1 MELAI
6 VAHRCCCFA
15 RISVRFCWLIRRQ
28 FPMQMARTSWWARGT
43 RAISVILGPYICL
56 VIIFAPLA
64 SFLIGSIC
72 DSGGRGQN
80 GRMPFFELNPLHSA
94 QTCVRAGGQSCM
106 CLMQQMA
113 RGGAILV
120 DTYGRRTVLL
130 VVAWLIAQVYVWAW
144 EMGAAAARPASP
156 RVAAPCASALGEC
169 VPRRPAAPFTGIRSS
184 RFASRTRSCPTSGS
198 RGTRART
205 VRRHGLAWHRASRHR

>member
-1 MELAI
+1 MLNWSTLLLATVVGCCASSLFHGSLVSSMELSI
-6 VAHRCCCFA
+6 VAHRCCCFE

-80 GRMPFFELNPLHSA
+80 GRMLFFELNPLHSA
-94 QTCVRAGGQSCM
+94 QTCVRAGGQS
-106 CLMQQMA
+106 
-113 RGGAILV
+113 
-120 DTYGRRTVLL
+120 
-130 VVAWLIAQVYVWAW
+130 
-144 EMGAAAARPASP
+144 
-156 RVAAPCASALGEC
+156 
-169 VPRRPAAPFTGIRSS
+169 
-184 RFASRTRSCPTSGS
+184 
-198 RGTRART
+198 
-205 VRRHGLAWHRASRHR
+205 